1 MQSYTEIRS
10 NEPAT
15 FLDGLNSEQ
24 SATLKL
30 LYNLWRLDS
39 AARSFPHDSSDQV
52 EIATNKARW
61 TIGLTMEM
69 VRFSIQ

>member
-1 MQSYTEIRS
+1 MQSDTES
-10 NEPAT
+10 CSDKSEAFANDLNNEQLAAI
-15 FLDGLNSEQ
+15 N
-24 SATLKL
+24 L
-30 LYNLWRLDS
+30 LYHLWRMDS
-39 AARSFPHDSSDQV
+39 AARSFPHDSSNQV